1 MAPTVTENRWRKGA
15 RWITHK
21 GGSGTMLA
29 RLRGMSIVTRILA
42 VATLSLVVLSGTLFV
57 VVKQTVETTTFDQTR
72 AEVIHAAGML
82 HYLADQKG
90 PPAIVHGKL
99 VFGRW
104 VANHNYS
111 LVDAVLQATGATATI
126 FQLHADGKLVR

>member
-1 MAPTVTENRWRKGA
+1 QPIPVPAG
-15 RWITHK
+15 
-21 GGSGTMLA
+21 GGSSMMLA
-29 RLRGMSIVTRILA
+29 RLRRMSIVTRVLA

-72 AEVIHAAGML
+72 AEVIHAEGML

-90 PPAIVHGKL
+90 SPAIVNGKL

-104 VANHNYS
+104 VATHNYS
-111 LVDAVLQATGATATI
+111 LVDAVLHATGATATM
-126 FQLHADGKLVR
+126 FQLRDDGKLVR